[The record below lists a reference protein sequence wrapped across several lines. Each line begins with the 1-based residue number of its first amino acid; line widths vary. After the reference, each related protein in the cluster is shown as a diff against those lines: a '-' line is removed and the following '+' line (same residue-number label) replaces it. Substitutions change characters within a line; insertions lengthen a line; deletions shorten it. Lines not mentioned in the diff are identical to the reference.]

1 MPKGARDAAVW
12 KHDARYL
19 PFHAY
24 RPRGFL
30 MPQRWREVVTDG
42 IEWHVFRLCPVCKG
56 SGSYPPF
63 DPRAYALDPPEAPC
77 HSCNRGVQVERFRTT
92 EELKRFVNALPD
104 TPADG
109 VGQEPLEAAAPAV
122 R

>member
-1 MPKGARDAAVW
+1 
-12 KHDARYL
+12 
-19 PFHAY
+19 
-24 RPRGFL
+24 

-63 DPRAYALDPPEAPC
+63 DPRTYAIDPPESPC
-77 HSCNRGVQVERFRTT
+77 RSCSRGVQVERFRTT
-92 EELKRFVNALPD
+92 EELKSFVSALPD
-104 TPADG
+104 TSPG
-109 VGQEPLEAAAPAV
+109 GLGLEPSERASPAV